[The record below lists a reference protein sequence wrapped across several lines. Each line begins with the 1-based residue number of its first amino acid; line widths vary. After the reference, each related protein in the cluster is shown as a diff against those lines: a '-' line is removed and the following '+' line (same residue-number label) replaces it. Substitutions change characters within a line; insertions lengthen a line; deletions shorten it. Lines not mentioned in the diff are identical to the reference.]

1 MSTVT
6 VAIPVLNGARY
17 LDEVLSAVRAQRVDR
32 DVEILIVDSGSTDGS
47 LEIAR
52 RHGAVVHEIDKSE
65 FSHGGTRNWMM
76 GAARGDHV
84 AFLTQDA
91 TPAHDRWLAAL
102 LEGFEQADDVAAV
115 FGPHDARPD
124 ASHMIKSEME
134 RHFAGWGNGGT
145 RDRRAAARPARRRA
159 SRPTASSPA
168 SSPSCRT

>member
-1 MSTVT
+1 
-6 VAIPVLNGARY
+6 
-17 LDEVLSAVRAQRVDR
+17 
-32 DVEILIVDSGSTDGS
+32 
-47 LEIAR
+47 
-52 RHGAVVHEIDKSE
+52 
-65 FSHGGTRNWMM
+65 MM
-76 GAARGDHV
+76 GCRAGDHV

-145 RDRRAAARPARRRA
+145 RIEVQRLDRRRRA
-159 SRPTASSPA
+159 SRPIASSPA